1 MQYFVIDPSC
11 FGELGEGTIFETKN
25 GSREVT
31 QLDMMLERIPK
42 DDIMAVGGGGYV
54 ISEKLAIKLAKTQ
67 LTGYELD
74 DVHVYKSDQFYL
86 TAPTWVD
93 RPLPEFKWLKIVGVG
108 LKDDFGIHKTQL
120 VVSESA
126 MEFLKG
132 FSIGQCEI
140 VRSEEFPFDLSWE
153 ERKKLLFARDR
164 QELKD
169 LGLENKRGIDFLK

>member
-1 MQYFVIDPSC
+1 MQYFVIDPTC
-11 FGELGEGTIFETKN
+11 YGELGEGTIFETKN
-25 GSREVT
+25 GSREVA

-42 DDIMAVGGGGYV
+42 DDIMEVGGGGYV
-54 ISEKLAIKLAKTQ
+54 ISEKLAIKLAKTK
-67 LTGYELD
+67 LAGYELD

-108 LKDDFGIHKTQL
+108 LKDDFGIHKRRF
-120 VVSESA
+120 VISEPA
-126 MEFLKG
+126 LEFLKG

-140 VRSEEFPFDLSWE
+140 VRSEEFPFDMSWE
-153 ERKKLLFARDR
+153 EEKKRMFARVD
-164 QELKD
+164 QELKA